1 MGAYYSH
8 IKLNGLGVVLPT
20 TIKISGQWK
29 LYYDGS
35 CSLCINI
42 SSVISILDIFNTV
55 IWIPYQSLIV
65 APHNLSMRH
74 LQGSVYLETDS
85 GIFYKG
91 FYAFR
96 MLSLRVPAMMP
107 LSLFMWI
114 PWVNVIGEHIY
125 SYISRN
131 RRCRF

>member
-1 MGAYYSH
+1 MGAYYSR

-20 TIKISGQWK
+20 TIKIPGQWI

-42 SSVISILDIFNTV
+42 SRVISTLDIFNTI
-55 IWIPYQSLIV
+55 IWTPYQSLIV
-65 APHNLSMRH
+65 APHNLSMRNLH
-74 LQGSVYLETDS
+74 GYVYLETDS

-114 PWVNVIGEHIY
+114 PWINVIGEHIY

>member
-1 MGAYYSH
+1 MM
-8 IKLNGLGVVLPT
+8 LPI
-20 TIKISGQWK
+20 TIKTSGQWK

-35 CSLCINI
+35 CGLCIDV
-42 SSVISILDIFNTV
+42 SRVLSVLDIFNK
-55 IWIPYQSLIV
+55 IAWIPYQSLIV
-65 APHNLSMRH
+65 APHNLSMSD
-74 LQGSVYLETDS
+74 LEGSAYLETDS
-85 GIFYKG
+85 RNFYLG

-96 MLSLRVPAMMP
+96 MISLCVPALMP

-131 RRCRF
+131 RRCGF